1 MKIDLSKYNLSDDI
15 IEKVQAIIDSEN
27 VTIESLVGVGVD
39 EATAKDIFN
48 AFNNTTDEK
57 KEEVDGAEDGEG
69 GGEGTESQGDTE
81 SQAEKSVEG
90 TNTESDTESTESED
104 SETDVNTEDITD
116 YKSLY
121 EQLLKEN
128 TDLKKDAIIT
138 EYLNRKGIQ
147 FTSLHAKKAIIQ
159 EIKDSVE
166 IVDEKIEELDSI
178 IENLKKSDSGAFVS
192 KSDMPVFSRARGKA
206 PESARH
212 KDIYDL
218 SDDPEYK
225 NNPFYKYGRK

>member
-1 MKIDLSKYNLSDDI
+1 MHSLNRVVIKLKIDLSKYNLSDDI
-15 IEKVQAIIDSEN
+15 IEKVQAIIDSGN
-27 VTIESLVGVGVD
+27 VTVESLVGAGVD

-57 KEEVDGAEDGEG
+57 KEVEG
-69 GGEGTESQGDTE
+69 TEEGDGEGTESQ
-81 SQAEKSVEG
+81 VEE
-90 TNTESDTESTESED
+90 NTGESDTGSTESGD
-104 SETDVNTEDITD
+104 SETDGNTEDITD

-206 PESARH
+206 PESAGR

>member
-1 MKIDLSKYNLSDDI
+1 MNTMHSLNRVVIKLKIDLSKYNLSDDI
-15 IEKVQAIIDSEN
+15 IGKVQAIIDSGN
-27 VTIESLVGVGVD
+27 VTIESLVGAGVD

-57 KEEVDGAEDGEG
+57 KEEVDGAKDGEG
-69 GGEGTESQGDTE
+69 GGEGTESQ
-81 SQAEKSVEG
+81 VEE
-90 TNTESDTESTESED
+90 NTGESDTGSTESED
-104 SETDVNTEDITD
+104 SETDGDTEDITD

-192 KSDMPVFSRARGKA
+192 KSDMPVFSRTRGKA
-206 PESARH
+206 PESASAS
-212 KDIYDL
+212 KGYPSGPQYDA
-218 SDDPEYK
+218 Y
-225 NNPFYKYGRK
+225 R

>member
-1 MKIDLSKYNLSDDI
+1 MNTMHSLNRVVIKLKIDLSKYNLSDDI

-27 VTIESLVGVGVD
+27 VTVESLVGAGVD

-48 AFNNTTDEK
+48 AFNNTSDEK
-57 KEEVDGAEDGEG
+57 KEVEGAEDGKG
-69 GGEGTESQGDTE
+69 GGEGTEPQV
-81 SQAEKSVEG
+81 EK
-90 TNTESDTESTESED
+90 NTGESDTGSTESED
-104 SETDVNTEDITD
+104 SKTDGDTEDITD

-138 EYLNRKGIQ
+138 EYLNKKGIQ

-192 KSDMPVFSRARGKA
+192 KSDMPVFSRTRGKA
-206 PESARH
+206 PESASAS
-212 KDIYDL
+212 KGYPSGPQYDA
-218 SDDPEYK
+218 Y
-225 NNPFYKYGRK
+225 R